1 MRIRDWSSDVF
12 SSDLVSVAVSIAD
25 TDDAGVQDILQKAY
39 ESRQLRGRRLL
50 MAKRLIESRRRR
62 GKGLR
67 GSYHRTGLVT
77 SDALLRA
84 SRDDAEKKHLLVR
97 KAEATRD
104 RLVLMTEEIRKL
116 FHNENFVTMLP
127 AE

>member
-25 TDDAGVQDILQKAY
+25 TDDAGVQYILQKAY

-84 SRDDAEKKHLLVR
+84 YRDDAEKKRLLVR

-104 RLVLMTEEIRKL
+104 RLVFMTEAIRKL
-116 FHNENFVTMLP
+116 FADENFEIGRAHV
-127 AE
+127 

>member
-84 SRDDAEKKHLLVR
+84 YRDDAEKKCLLVR

-104 RLVLMTEEIRKL
+104 RLVFMTEDRKSTRL
-116 FHNENFVTMLP
+116 NSSH
-127 AE
+127 

>member
-84 SRDDAEKKHLLVR
+84 DR
-97 KAEATRD
+97 KSVVSGMSVSVCVDLGGRRMIT
-104 RLVLMTEEIRKL
+104 TTNI
-116 FHNENFVTMLP
+116 N
-127 AE
+127 